1 MHDCAGGKGRN
12 EMAAQV
18 DQHIP
23 KNPTLAAILSF
34 LFMGLGQFYNGE
46 VKKGVLF
53 VALYIV
59 SIVLMSFLIG
69 FITTP
74 ILWIWGMIDAY
85 KSARKINGSLAVQH
99 G

>member
-1 MHDCAGGKGRN
+1 
-12 EMAAQV
+12 MANGANN
-18 DQHIP
+18 DM

-46 VKKGVLF
+46 VKKGIIFLV
-53 VALYIV
+53 LYII
-59 SIVLMSFLIG
+59 SIVLMSFFVG

-74 ILWIWGMIDAY
+74 VLWIWGMVDAY
-85 KSARKINGSLAVQH
+85 KSAKKSNGQPALQQ

>member
-1 MHDCAGGKGRN
+1 
-12 EMAAQV
+12 MANGANN
-18 DQHIP
+18 DM

-46 VKKGVLF
+46 VKKGIIFLV
-53 VALYIV
+53 LYIV
-59 SIVLMSFLIG
+59 SIVLMSFFVG

-74 ILWIWGMIDAY
+74 VLWIWGMVDAY
-85 KSARKINGSLAVQH
+85 KSAKKSNGQPALQQ